1 MLSHDNI
8 IFVGKVMSRNF
19 NGSPVSVQLQL
30 ELFIFPP
37 FLYPC
42 RRIGVLVS
50 FLLVT

>member
-8 IFVGKVMSRNF
+8 IFVGNVMSRNF
-19 NGSPVSVQLQL
+19 NGAPVSVQLQL
-30 ELFIFPP
+30 GLFTLPP

-50 FLLVT
+50 FLSVT